1 MTFPAISTPEHRV
14 GLAIGLVCLSSF
26 TFALMFAGVKFLDG
40 RYSPLQ
46 VLLLRYAI
54 GLLVSLPLVLRA
66 GRRAW
71 TTSRPMAH
79 GIRALYGLVSTVL
92 IFFAVTRMPLAT
104 VTALSFSMP
113 LFLTMLSMPL
123 LGEKVGW
130 RRATATAVGFAGV
143 LIVVDPGGELSWVA
157 LLAIT
162 SALFYA
168 LAVTAVRQLSTSEPA
183 VCIYVYYSLANVVI
197 CGLAMPWLW
206 TPPTVVDWGVFLL
219 IGALGA
225 GAQYCFLV
233 AYRNAP
239 ASIIAPFDYSQ
250 ILFAL
255 LIGFLVWG
263 ELPTAQSFL
272 GGAIIVGSGIFI
284 WWRESRL
291 AARRAREAGVGAI
304 PAASASPLIP
314 PRP

>member
-1 MTFPAISTPEHRV
+1 MTTPALPVSVQRV
-14 GLAIGLVCLSSF
+14 GLAIGLVCVSSF
-26 TFALMFAGVKFLDG
+26 TFAVMFAGVKYLDG

-46 VLLLRYAI
+46 VLLLRYGI
-54 GLLVSLPLVLRA
+54 GFLVSLPLVLRA

-71 TTSRPMAH
+71 VTDRPVAH
-79 GIRALYGLVSTVL
+79 GIRALYGLISTVL
-92 IFFAVTRMPLAT
+92 IFYAVTQLPLAT

-123 LGEKVGW
+123 LGERVGW

-143 LIVVDPGGELSWVA
+143 IVVVNPGGELNWIAVLA
-157 LLAIT
+157 LV

-183 VCIYVYYSLANVVI
+183 VCIYVYYSLANVVVCAI
-197 CGLAMPWLW
+197 AMPWLW
-206 TPPTVVDWGVFLL
+206 IPPTTVDWLVFLF
-219 IGALGA
+219 IGSLGA

-233 AYRNAP
+233 AYRSAP

-255 LIGFLVWG
+255 LIGYLVWS
-263 ELPTAQSFL
+263 ELPTAQSFI
-272 GGAIIVGSGIFI
+272 GGTIIVGSGIYI

-291 AARRAREAGVGAI
+291 AAARKVDGV
-304 PAASASPLIP
+304 
-314 PRP
+314 

>member
-1 MTFPAISTPEHRV
+1 MTLSGSAATPHRV
-14 GLAIGLVCLSSF
+14 GLAIGLVCLSSL
-26 TFALMFAGVKFLDG
+26 TFAVMFAGVKFLDG

-54 GLLVSLPLVLRA
+54 GFVVSLPLVLRA

-71 TTSRPMAH
+71 STDRPIAH

-92 IFFAVTRMPLAT
+92 IFYAVTRMPLAT

-113 LFLTMLSMPL
+113 LFLTILSMPL
-123 LGEKVGW
+123 LGETVGW
-130 RRATATAVGFAGV
+130 RRATATIVGFAGV

-157 LLAIT
+157 LAALT

-168 LAVTAVRQLSTSEPA
+168 LAVTAVRQLSTTEPA
-183 VCIYVYYSLANVVI
+183 VCIYVYYSLANVAV
-197 CGLAMPWLW
+197 CSLAMPWLW
-206 TPPTVVDWGVFLL
+206 ITPTSVDWGVFLV

-255 LIGFLVWG
+255 AIGYVVWD
-263 ELPTAQSFL
+263 ELPTAQSFT
-272 GGAIIVGSGIFI
+272 GGAIIVASGIFI
-284 WWRESRL
+284 WWRESRP
-291 AARRAREAGVGAI
+291 AARHTAD
-304 PAASASPLIP
+304 SA
-314 PRP
+314 

>member
-1 MTFPAISTPEHRV
+1 MTATALPATPHRV

-26 TFALMFAGVKFLDG
+26 TFAVMFAGVKFLDG

-71 TTSRPMAH
+71 ATNRPLAH
-79 GIRALYGLVSTVL
+79 GIRALYGLISTVL
-92 IFFAVTRMPLAT
+92 IFYAVTRMPLAT
-104 VTALSFSMP
+104 VTAISFSMP

-143 LIVVDPGGELSWVA
+143 LVIVNPGGELSWVA
-157 LLAIT
+157 LLALT

-183 VCIYVYYSLANVVI
+183 VCIYVYYSLANVVV
-197 CGLAMPWLW
+197 CSLAMPWLW
-206 TPPTVVDWGVFLL
+206 KMPDALDWGVFLL

-255 LIGFLVWG
+255 LIGYLAWG
-263 ELPTAQSFL
+263 ELPASQSL
-272 GGAIIVGSGIFI
+272 VGGAIIVGSGIYI
-284 WWRESRL
+284 WWRERRL
-291 AARRAREAGVGAI
+291 AAQ
-304 PAASASPLIP
+304 AATGPS
-314 PRP
+314 